1 MRRSRDGDLP
11 VEKARNA
18 PDAARDFPGLDEPGV
33 LGKLSAEQ
41 RDALL
46 DKVREQHDQP
56 PNPEGKNHWRVTGP
70 FSGPLNVPGP
80 LRISHVRNRV
90 ARTYLEE
97 GIMLLHV
104 RERKTLKETAEQLGY
119 SYRHIVDTWA
129 AMKRRAID
137 EEGDYNRNGS
147 VRDFVVEHLERV
159 IEIADGRMEENAAYG
174 AVLIRACEAL
184 RALVGIDGEDASSVD
199 IEELAAAVRGRSPL
213 LLEIVKAAQHK
224 PKERSS

>member
-1 MRRSRDGDLP
+1 
-11 VEKARNA
+11 
-18 PDAARDFPGLDEPGV
+18 
-33 LGKLSAEQ
+33 
-41 RDALL
+41 
-46 DKVREQHDQP
+46 
-56 PNPEGKNHWRVTGP
+56 
-70 FSGPLNVPGP
+70 
-80 LRISHVRNRV
+80 
-90 ARTYLEE
+90 
-97 GIMLLHV
+97 MLLHV

-147 VRDFVVEHLERV
+147 VRDFVVEHLEKV
-159 IEIADGRMEENAAYG
+159 IQVADGRMEENAAYG